1 MHNAYWGAFA
11 ALFFCDFL
19 NANFAKLYEFLEKN
33 LFFCLKYLKNP
44 NLCVIFVSN
53 ITNNL

>member
-19 NANFAKLYEFLEKN
+19 NANFANLYEFRKKTY
-33 LFFCLKYLKNP
+33 FF
-44 NLCVIFVSN
+44 V
-53 ITNNL
+53 

>member
-19 NANFAKLYEFLEKN
+19 NANFANLYEFLEKTYF
-33 LFFCLKYLKNP
+33 LFEIFENP
-44 NLCVIFVSN
+44 NLCVIFASN